1 MFCLHQDVEPQVTH
15 FTHVGHQSTSGTM
28 LRLSLITQLGL
39 SRQCLTSVHVCICL
53 QNFFRSYKK
62 LAGMTGTA
70 ATEASEFDNIY
81 KLPVTVVPT
90 NQKVRRTDESD
101 VVFSKEEGTDQV
113 MFSEFIPT
121 LG

>member
-1 MFCLHQDVEPQVTH
+1 MCVLMCV
-15 FTHVGHQSTSGTM
+15 
-28 LRLSLITQLGL
+28 
-39 SRQCLTSVHVCICL
+39 

-90 NQKVRRTDESD
+90 NQKVCRTDESD
-101 VVFSKEEGTDQV
+101 VVFSKEEGV
-113 MFSEFIPT
+113 NH
-121 LG
+121 

>member
-1 MFCLHQDVEPQVTH
+1 MPD
-15 FTHVGHQSTSGTM
+15 
-28 LRLSLITQLGL
+28 
-39 SRQCLTSVHVCICL
+39 ICACVLFL

-90 NQKVRRTDESD
+90 NQKVCRTDESD
-101 VVFSKEEGTDQV
+101 VVFSKEEGTSQLMFAEPIPASKFVLVQGGV
-113 MFSEFIPT
+113 MFVALLSSNQCVRSLCWT
-121 LG
+121 LVGVGRHQAKAFRV

>member
-1 MFCLHQDVEPQVTH
+1 MVSV
-15 FTHVGHQSTSGTM
+15 SGM
-28 LRLSLITQLGL
+28 MCVR
-39 SRQCLTSVHVCICL
+39 VCM

-90 NQKVRRTDESD
+90 NQKVRRIDESD
-101 VVFSKEEGTDQV
+101 VVFSKEEGEAQ
-113 MFSEFIPT
+113 M
-121 LG
+121 LGD

>member
-1 MFCLHQDVEPQVTH
+1 MATPTRVHTYVEKICYNPKPVTAGMALTTASKAYSQHPLAISCLVMCVLMC
-15 FTHVGHQSTSGTM
+15 V
-28 LRLSLITQLGL
+28 
-39 SRQCLTSVHVCICL
+39 

-90 NQKVRRTDESD
+90 NQKVCRTDESD
-101 VVFSKEEGTDQV
+101 VVFSKEEGV
-113 MFSEFIPT
+113 NH
-121 LG
+121 

>member
-1 MFCLHQDVEPQVTH
+1 MLCIGFLTLSPRNALHS
-15 FTHVGHQSTSGTM
+15 FF
-28 LRLSLITQLGL
+28 
-39 SRQCLTSVHVCICL
+39 ICL

-101 VVFSKEEGTDQV
+101 VVFSQEEG
-113 MFSEFIPT
+113 MLYMP
-121 LG
+121 

>member
-1 MFCLHQDVEPQVTH
+1 
-15 FTHVGHQSTSGTM
+15 M
-28 LRLSLITQLGL
+28 LRLRLVTQFGL
-39 SRQCLTSVHVCICL
+39 SWQRLTSVHVPFCV

-101 VVFSKEEGTDQV
+101 VVFSQEEGMSPSAIFQT
-113 MFSEFIPT
+113 
-121 LG
+121 

>member
-1 MFCLHQDVEPQVTH
+1 MPDSCACVLLP
-15 FTHVGHQSTSGTM
+15 
-28 LRLSLITQLGL
+28 
-39 SRQCLTSVHVCICL
+39 L

-70 ATEASEFDNIY
+70 ATEAAEFDNIY

-101 VVFSKEEGTDQV
+101 VVFSKEEGTRPV
-113 MFSEFIPT
+113 LFIHLKLCPT
-121 LG
+121 RLALG